1 MSIASETTNDMTALE
16 DVARSPL
23 LRARPTTYPSLPA
36 LPRRL
41 ATRAIPS
48 RRSRCPVTTCSR
60 MPIEH
65 AGEDQPYNLQAY
77 FVLPAYAVRG
87 ENALDLLSEIAVD
100 SLPNRWC
107 R

>member
-1 MSIASETTNDMTALE
+1 
-16 DVARSPL
+16 
-23 LRARPTTYPSLPA
+23 
-36 LPRRL
+36 
-41 ATRAIPS
+41 
-48 RRSRCPVTTCSR
+48 